1 MSSMGLFET
10 SAIMVSETWT
20 PVKDEKI
27 HNVFQS
33 SEDLLIGI
41 STSTHGWYIKKN
53 LCSFVLLAGGLGL
66 LTESVSELPGKK
78 KDIKYRKV
86 FKKLPYHFGN
96 IPFDCLALGEVES
109 MIKFQQEFD
118 TENHSTMPIA
128 PAGHVWSRR

>member
-27 HNVFQS
+27 HKVFQS

-78 KDIKYRKV
+78 KDVKYRKV
-86 FKKLPYHFGN
+86 FKKLPYHFCIDTDDEGPREDKAAYLHRGSGLFNVIN
-96 IPFDCLALGEVES
+96 IAIDS
-109 MIKFQQEFD
+109 K
-118 TENHSTMPIA
+118 
-128 PAGHVWSRR
+128 SRP